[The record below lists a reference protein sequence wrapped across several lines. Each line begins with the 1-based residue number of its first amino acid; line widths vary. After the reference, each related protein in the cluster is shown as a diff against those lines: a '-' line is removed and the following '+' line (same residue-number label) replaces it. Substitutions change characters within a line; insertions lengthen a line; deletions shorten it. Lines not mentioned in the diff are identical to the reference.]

1 MKRTT
6 EYNIN
11 WSGRIEDREFS
22 NILFSELTV
31 RNTEIKRSKF
41 HNVHFKN
48 CYLGFN
54 STYSDCTFID
64 CKFYGKY
71 SSLGCPASYHSCR
84 FINCQFIGIDL
95 FSGQHF
101 NNCQFSGL
109 MKNPI
114 LRDQHPSTDHSE
126 TVFESCDLKD
136 LVFDNVSVY
145 GNEVFRN
152 CILPVEGLRLFDNT
166 NDSLLERAQR
176 ICSEI
181 DSEDKIES
189 EVIFRKTTK
198 HGQNPIILDEP
209 FLHSFFKTEKSRQI
223 FEQIVK
229 GFELKELK
237 SGS

>member
-1 MKRTT
+1 
-6 EYNIN
+6 
-11 WSGRIEDREFS
+11 
-22 NILFSELTV
+22 
-31 RNTEIKRSKF
+31 
-41 HNVHFKN
+41 
-48 CYLGFN
+48 
-54 STYSDCTFID
+54 
-64 CKFYGKY
+64 
-71 SSLGCPASYHSCR
+71 
-84 FINCQFIGIDL
+84 
-95 FSGQHF
+95 
-101 NNCQFSGL
+101 

-114 LRDQHPSTDHSE
+114 LRDKHPSVDHSE

-136 LVFDNVSVY
+136 LVFDNVSIY

-209 FLHSFFKTEKSRQI
+209 FLHSFFETEKSRQI